1 MPADVL
7 DAHSPTQSMDRAVST
22 PLSIPALE
30 RPAFFNGQLLESD
43 DLSAM
48 YDFHREMRWLHN
60 RSLHGWGIAIGFAVT
75 GNKGDRVV
83 TIRPGY
89 AIDCLGHDLV
99 LSRPQSM
106 QIPPLSG
113 AATGGPARYYLTA
126 SYIADADLAPD
137 ETRDGTCGTDG
148 AVRRMEQ
155 PLLRWQDPN
164 EVAIAEL
171 RYRRGLDIVLASID
185 ILDCALVAAPSK
197 SQRRSA
203 RVEPQPYVRAGISD
217 AGGTV
222 WSYFYEF
229 GAIAGV
235 QATIDTTAAA
245 FGTTPS
251 YVANLVGSRM
261 LSAGTRVVDGLL
273 SVSSPTPA
281 NFVARVTMPHNL
293 KIGTVNMNPDA
304 VFNAALLTSL
314 KSTLQ
319 WCVSWIGME
328 G

>member
-1 MPADVL
+1 MTVA
-7 DAHSPTQSMDRAVST
+7 
-22 PLSIPALE
+22 
-30 RPAFFNGQLLESD
+30 
-43 DLSAM
+43 
-48 YDFHREMRWLHN
+48 
-60 RSLHGWGIAIGFAVT
+60 
-75 GNKGDRVV
+75 
-83 TIRPGY
+83 PGY

-106 QIPPLSG
+106 QIPPVAG
-113 AATGGPARYYLTA
+113 ASTGGPARYYLTA

-155 PLLRWQDPN
+155 PLLRWQNPN
-164 EVAIAEL
+164 EVAIPEL

-185 ILDCALVAAPSK
+185 ILDCALVAAPSR

-203 RVEPQPYVRAGISD
+203 RVEPQPYVRAGSSD
-217 AGGTV
+217 AGGTD
-222 WSYFYEF
+222 WTYFYEL

-235 QATIDTTAAA
+235 QATIDTSTAA

-251 YVANLVGSRM
+251 YVANLMGGRILFGGS
-261 LSAGTRVVDGLL
+261 RVVDGLL
-273 SVSSPTPA
+273 SVSNPTPT
-281 NFVARVTMPHNL
+281 NFVARVAMPRNL
-293 KIGTVNMNPDA
+293 MVGAVSMNPDV

-314 KSTLQ
+314 RNALQ